1 MDIMDPVLPAEHIE
15 SSSTAHAIT
24 GNRIRP
30 ALLETVN
37 ELTGYPQEMLG
48 LDMDIEADLGIDFF
62 LVSLASA
69 GDSVLALIAMSS
81 SSFAEFSAYFNDI
94 TRNLQ

>member
-1 MDIMDPVLPAEHIE
+1 MILYLIVPA
-15 SSSTAHAIT
+15 
-24 GNRIRP
+24 R
-30 ALLETVN
+30 
-37 ELTGYPQEMLG
+37 
-48 LDMDIEADLGIDFF
+48 EADLGIDFF